1 MAHYKRMFQAVD
13 SHCAI
18 PGRVITGGVPH
29 IPGNSVYEQMQYLR
43 DHDDQIRLLM
53 LREPRGYPPLCCN
66 LIVPAKDPKAAA
78 GYIIMEQVEYPLM
91 SGSNTISVVTTL
103 LETGML
109 PMTEPYTEMILEAP
123 AGLIGIK
130 ARCENGY
137 VKEVTFKNVP
147 AFAAHLDAE
156 IDVPHLGK
164 VTVDVA
170 WGGMFYAIADIRQ
183 FPGLE
188 LKPDHGAEL
197 SRIASM
203 VRQAAHEQLPVAH
216 PDYPGVGITI
226 SQISGPSDDPNA
238 DWKNSVTMASGD
250 LDWDKPNTWKGG
262 MDRSPCGTGTSAK
275 MACLYAKGQLGLNQ
289 KFRHQGVFGNIFT
302 GELIEETKI
311 GDYKAVVPTISG
323 RAYITAYSTF
333 VLDAEDPFPNGFTC
347 GDIWG

>member
-1 MAHYKRMFQAVD
+1 MAYKRMFQAVD

-29 IPGNSVYEQMQYLR
+29 IPGNSVYEQMEYLR

-78 GYIIMEQVEYPLM
+78 GFIIMEQVEYPLM

-109 PMTEPYTEMILEAP
+109 PMTEPYTELTLEAP

-130 ARCENGY
+130 AKCENGK
-137 VKEVTFKNVP
+137 VKQVTFRNVP
-147 AFAAHLDAE
+147 AFAVHLDATIE
-156 IDVPHLGK
+156 VPTLGK

-183 FPGLE
+183 FKGLE
-188 LKPDHGAEL
+188 LKPEHGAEI

-203 VRQAAHEQLPVAH
+203 VRHAAHEQLPVAH
-216 PDYPGVGITI
+216 PHYPGVGITI
-226 SQISGPSDDPNA
+226 SQISGPTDNPA
-238 DWKNSVTMASGD
+238 MDWKNSVTMASGD
-250 LDWDKPNTWKGG
+250 LDWKNPATWKGG
-262 MDRSPCGTGTSAK
+262 MDRSPCGTGTCAK
-275 MACLYAKGQLGLNQ
+275 MAVLHAKGQLPLHQ
-289 KFRHQGVFGNIFT
+289 KFRHGGIFGNVFT
-302 GELIEETKI
+302 GELVEETTV
-311 GDYKAVVPTISG
+311 GEYKAVIPTLSG
-323 RAYITAYSTF
+323 QAWITGFHTF
-333 VLDAEDPFPNGFTC
+333 VLDPDDPFPNGFTC